1 MQLIMRVAET
11 LGKSV
16 EEVMQLSVLEIKL
29 WYEWFKLQQDAQKE
43 TMSRGNTNSRNPRR
57 R

>member
-1 MQLIMRVAET
+1 MKIAET

-16 EEVMQLSVLEIKL
+16 EEVMQFSVLEIKL
-29 WYEWFKLQQDAQKE
+29 WYEWFVLQHSKTRESMKDGHATKNR
-43 TMSRGNTNSRNPRR
+43 SNRR

>member
-1 MQLIMRVAET
+1 MRVAET